1 VLNLTASLLN
11 INEAELTINV
21 LDKLARLSANGWA
34 VQLILVDNGS
44 ADDQLRQLTDWFL
57 ANKGRFWQIL
67 FISAS
72 QNLGANGG
80 RNIVFKLASAP
91 RILVLDNDVVLPED
105 SRWLETLWA
114 RMEDNPQIGIVGPM
128 LVFAEYPDLVQGAGI
143 GITDRGRV
151 GYLNRAEPADQVPPT
166 LIEVVASPSACWL
179 VRKEAQKTVGLLS
192 DEFYPVQYEDVDF
205 CVRMGLAGW
214 KILCDRSVR
223 IKHIENVTTRAL
235 EDHPF
240 ARLTV
245 RQGMRFREKWAGILP
260 QIATITEDDMYWG
273 PIPRIGVS

>member
-245 RQGMRFREKWAGILP
+245 RQGMRFYPTYRSFIGRYDT
-260 QIATITEDDMYWG
+260 QYDQNGYRS
-273 PIPRIGVS
+273 PR